1 MRGMT
6 ELAKFQSAEDVYS
19 VLGEFF
25 REAAIDEEMGPEI
38 RKAGLVIQFTYTDP
52 DSKITID
59 AKEPGEGRYFN
70 VIEGETDKQPD
81 VSLSM
86 KADVANQFWLGKLN
100 LLMALS
106 RRQMVAKG
114 PIPKILKLL
123 PAITPAYAR
132 YQAYLEGMG
141 RSDLLKV

>member
-1 MRGMT
+1 MT
-6 ELAKFQSAEDVYS
+6 TLTKFQSAEEVYS
-19 VLGEFF
+19 ILGTFF
-25 REAAIDEEMGPEI
+25 REAAKDEGMGTEI
-38 RKAGLVIQFTYTDP
+38 RKSGLVIQFTYSDP
-52 DSKITID
+52 DSQITID
-59 AKEPGEGRYFN
+59 AKDPVEGRYFN

-81 VSLSM
+81 ISLAM

-132 YQAYLEGMG
+132 YQAYLPDIN
-141 RSDLLKV
+141 RSDLLNV

>member
-1 MRGMT
+1 MT
-6 ELAKFQSAEDVYS
+6 TLAKFQSAEDVYS
-19 VLGEFF
+19 ILGTFF
-25 REAAIDEEMGPEI
+25 REAAKDEEMGTEI
-38 RKAGLVIQFTYTDP
+38 RKSGLVIQFTYSDP
-52 DSKITID
+52 DSQITID
-59 AKEPGEGRYFN
+59 AKDPVEGWYFN

-81 VSLSM
+81 ISLSM

-132 YQAYLEGMG
+132 YQAYLQDIN
-141 RSDLLKV
+141 RPDLLSV